1 MEAFPVQKIHHLA
14 IDEWDIVISIVTQTN
29 NPFYGLTKET
39 RGIPQYSGKK
49 KSCCPHKI
57 QKINFQLA

>member
-49 KSCCPHKI
+49 KVAVLTRSRKLI
-57 QKINFQLA
+57 SS